1 MSSSSTRVLRV
12 NELIQR
18 ELSNLLRR
26 RYKDDSAP
34 ITITAVEVTPDTRQG
49 KVFVSITGDEEQT
62 EEQGTRV
69 KDSDTIARGFGKYQ
83 WKLSETSAFA
93 QALKVESGAVNT
105 YLESVTEL
113 KLSIVG
119 NLFATLAYTVKN
131 NSVVPTGTEH
141 TDTLSA
147 VALTW
152 QFGRKP

>member
-62 EEQGTRV
+62 EERMKWLRKHAKELRLALGEIIVLKHMPVLTYEL
-69 KDSDTIARGFGKYQ
+69 DTVTDRGNRILGI
-83 WKLSETSAFA
+83 LDEISE
-93 QALKVESGAVNT
+93 QEK
-105 YLESVTEL
+105 
-113 KLSIVG
+113 
-119 NLFATLAYTVKN
+119 
-131 NSVVPTGTEH
+131 
-141 TDTLSA
+141 
-147 VALTW
+147 
-152 QFGRKP
+152 RKQT